1 MTPVMSPAP
10 PMVPPQTGVMPPSS
24 PAEID
29 PQVYEGPPDN
39 ELLQPGRTRAATRVY
54 RHATATAR
62 PPDHA
67 LFNQRTPALP
77 TCDVGQLSEPLTYDE
92 AMRSPY
98 RANWSHATEG
108 EFGGL
113 EEAGTFEDA

>member
-1 MTPVMSPAP
+1 
-10 PMVPPQTGVMPPSS
+10 MVPPQTGVMPPSS
-24 PAEID
+24 PAGINN
-29 PQVYEGPPDN
+29 PQVDEGPPDN

-54 RHATATAR
+54 RQATATAR

-67 LFNQRTPALP
+67 LFNRCTPALP
-77 TCDVGQLSEPLTYDE
+77 TCDTSQLSEPSTYDE

-98 RANWSHATEG
+98 RANWSHAMEG

-113 EEAGTFEDA
+113 EEAETFEDA